1 VTLFFDPSMTEITD
15 KGVYQPLHGV
25 QMSPAYD
32 LTLRLRTD

>member
-15 KGVYQPLHGV
+15 RGVYQPLRGV
-25 QMSPAYD
+25 QMSRAYD